1 MEMAVDDTPYSRHY
15 FASATEPVRKEIY
28 ETKIASHTP
37 PNFLNISYGISQ
49 MRKGMY
55 AFHTE
60 LVTGYKFVKDTFYE
74 HEKCGLLEIS
84 YLEVRMMS
92 EKENLFTFST
102 YKNLNQFA
110 GGRSLSC
117 DSKALTVQRDI

>member
-15 FASATEPVRKEIY
+15 FATATETIRKKIY
-28 ETKIASHTP
+28 ETKIASQTP

-49 MRKGMY
+49 MRKGLY

-60 LVTGYKFVKDTFYE
+60 LVTGYKFVKDTFFE

-92 EKENLFTFST
+92 KKEEKNHFSN
-102 YKNLNQFA
+102 K
-110 GGRSLSC
+110 
-117 DSKALTVQRDI
+117 KIE